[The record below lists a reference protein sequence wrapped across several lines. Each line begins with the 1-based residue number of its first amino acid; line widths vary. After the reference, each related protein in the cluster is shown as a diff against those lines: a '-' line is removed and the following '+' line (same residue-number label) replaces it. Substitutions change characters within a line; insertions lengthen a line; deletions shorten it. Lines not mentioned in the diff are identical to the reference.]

1 VQQIVSK
8 IRRTATTKKLGPGE
22 EKRHLLRYGE
32 EDDDQQFDSQTHA
45 DEKLRLG
52 VIQEEGATSDC
63 NTRYT
68 SNAPPSMS
76 TALASKLKRASKV
89 SVGLSEGFQPQFRS
103 ASKISKLPT

>member
-1 VQQIVSK
+1 MSK
-8 IRRTATTKKLGPGE
+8 IRRTATTKKLPGE
-22 EKRHLLRYGE
+22 EKRHLLRDEDE
-32 EDDDQQFDSQTHA
+32 EFEAQTHA

-52 VIQEEGATSDC
+52 VIQEEGTATSDC

-89 SVGLSEGFQPQFRS
+89 SVGVSEGFQPQFRS
-103 ASKISKLPT
+103 ASKISKQPT